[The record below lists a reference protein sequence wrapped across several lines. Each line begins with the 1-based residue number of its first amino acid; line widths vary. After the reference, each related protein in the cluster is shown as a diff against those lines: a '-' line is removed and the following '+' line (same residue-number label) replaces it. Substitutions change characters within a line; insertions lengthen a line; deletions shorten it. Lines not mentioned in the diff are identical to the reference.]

1 MSKKLIKN
9 MALLVALLAL
19 CLTAAFSASAATEN
33 GYTYTVTDGKATI
46 TAVDSTVTGDVVIPD
61 TLGGYPVTEIGGIR
75 NDPWEDSDWII
86 GAFEKCTGLTSV
98 TIPES
103 VTSISHRAFANCT
116 GLTKI
121 YWNAKN
127 VSLEGVNDDCS
138 VFTNA
143 GTATDGIEVVFG
155 DTVESIPDFTFCG
168 CDMGSFAYNANVNIK
183 SVTIGNSVKSIGDYA
198 FYGCAGLTRI
208 NWNAESVSDFTNE
221 YDEHYNA
228 FYKAGSAVDGIE
240 VVFGDN
246 VKRVPAY
253 AFFVDDSS
261 YSPKIKTVTI
271 GNSVTSIGEYAF
283 KNCTCLTSVT
293 FGNGISSIGES
304 VFENCTELTNITIPE
319 SVTSITDQAFAN
331 CTGLTNINWN
341 AKNVRLKD
349 VPSISDYCS
358 VFTNAGTATEGIEVV
373 FGDTVE
379 SIPDFA
385 FCRSGFGDAY
395 NANVNIKSVTIGNS
409 VKSIGKYA
417 FYSCAGLTNVTI
429 PDSVTSIG
437 SSAFAG
443 TAWLDA
449 QPYGDVYAGKV
460 YYTYKGTMPE
470 NTSIVIKDGTKGIAG
485 EAFYD
490 KRNLVEITIPD
501 SVTNIGNSSF
511 RNCSFKNITI
521 PDSVQSIGNYA
532 FSDCDSISRIEI
544 PGNVKTIG
552 DGAFEYCSDLQYIF
566 IEDGVEKIGDVAFC
580 HASIKQIVIPDS
592 VTEIGSGAFS
602 FCGSLSG
609 VTIGNG
615 IEVIEGGAFNDC
627 PNLTEIKLGRN
638 IKTIEEDAFTGL
650 LNFPEVYFA
659 GSEAEWQAVS
669 VHNSNDM
676 LLRGNMHYN
685 ADISHDHFYNEEIV
699 RQATCT
705 EDGET
710 LYICDCGKVS
720 HREVIPASHSYCIDD
735 VVEPTCTEDGYT
747 WYYCTRCDDS
757 YKDDFV
763 PARGYHVPGAWIYE
777 TGSCTEG
784 GTRYKE
790 CVDCGEIVESE
801 DVEPTEH
808 TVVTDPATPA
818 TCTTSGLSEGSHCSV
833 CGEVLAEQEYIPAT
847 GHTEVFTEYVEPT
860 CTEDGKTVGKVCS
873 VCGEVIIPAVTIP
886 ARGHHYTEW
895 IVTANPTCTVD
906 GKQIKICACGLY
918 EEESI
923 PAAGHADADGDG
935 VCDNCLCVTD
945 GTQQGEEEKPNS
957 FFARIREFFAKLIEM
972 LKNLFK

>member
-61 TLGGYPVTEIGGIR
+61 TLGGYPVTELEESLFADRTDLTGI
-75 NDPWEDSDWII
+75 
-86 GAFEKCTGLTSV
+86 
-98 TIPES
+98 TIPKS
-103 VTSISHRAFANCT
+103 VTSIGECAFYGCTGLKSITIPEGVTSISDEAFGYCT

-127 VSLEGVNDDCS
+127 VSLKGLDDYYS

-143 GTATDGIEVVFG
+143 GTATDGIKVVFG
-155 DTVESIPDFTFCG
+155 DTVEI
-168 CDMGSFAYNANVNIK
+168 
-183 SVTIGNSVKSIGDYA
+183 
-198 FYGCAGLTRI
+198 
-208 NWNAESVSDFTNE
+208 
-221 YDEHYNA
+221 
-228 FYKAGSAVDGIE
+228 
-240 VVFGDN
+240 
-246 VKRVPAY
+246 
-253 AFFVDDSS
+253 
-261 YSPKIKTVTI
+261 
-271 GNSVTSIGEYAF
+271 
-283 KNCTCLTSVT
+283 
-293 FGNGISSIGES
+293 
-304 VFENCTELTNITIPE
+304 
-319 SVTSITDQAFAN
+319 
-331 CTGLTNINWN
+331 
-341 AKNVRLKD
+341 
-349 VPSISDYCS
+349 
-358 VFTNAGTATEGIEVV
+358 
-373 FGDTVE
+373 
-379 SIPDFA
+379 IPDFA
-385 FCRSGFGDAY
+385 FSECDMGSEAD

-409 VKSIGKYA
+409 VKSIGKCA

-437 SSAFAG
+437 ERAFNNCTGLTNVTIPDSATIGKSAFDGCTGLTSITIPDSVESIGSSAFAD

-460 YYTYKGTMPE
+460 YYTYKGTMLA
-470 NTSIVIKDGTKGIAG
+470 NTSVVIKDGTKSIADR
-485 EAFYD
+485 AFYD
-490 KRNLVEITIPD
+490 RGNLVEITIPD
-501 SVTNIGNSSF
+501 GVTSIGESAF
-511 RNCSFKNITI
+511 YRCSNLKTVTLPYGVKNIENHTFANSGLSEIII
-521 PDSVQSIGNYA
+521 PDSVQSIGRCA
-532 FSDCDSISRIEI
+532 FLSCDNLRYIEI
-544 PGNVKTIG
+544 PGSVKTIG
-552 DGAFEYCSDLQYIF
+552 DNAFEECYGLRYVS
-566 IEDGVEKIGDVAFC
+566 IEEGVEKIGDFAFSRC
-580 HASIKQIVIPDS
+580 SVRNIIIPDS
-592 VTEIGSGAFS
+592 VTDLGLAFYA
-602 FCGSLSG
+602 CDSLES

-615 IEVIEGGAFNDC
+615 VDTIKSVYDDMEGIYGTFNC
-627 PNLTEIKLGRN
+627 PYLTEIKLGRN

-650 LNFPEVYFA
+650 RNFPEVYFA
-659 GSEAEWQAVS
+659 GSEEEWQAVS

-685 ADISHDHFYNEEIV
+685 ADISHTHSYNEEIV

-705 EDGET
+705 EDGEK

-720 HREVIPASHSYCIDD
+720 HSEVIPASHSYCIDE
-735 VVEPTCTEDGYT
+735 VVDPTCTEDGYT

-763 PARGYHVPGAWIYE
+763 PARGYHVPGEWIYE

-801 DVEPTEH
+801 YVAPTEH
-808 TVVTDPATPA
+808 TVVTDPAVAA
-818 TCTTSGLSEGSHCSV
+818 TCTTSGLTEGSHCSV

-860 CTEDGKTVGKVCS
+860 CTEDGKTIGKVCS

-918 EEESI
+918 EEQSI
-923 PAAGHADADGDG
+923 PAIGHTDENADG
-935 VCDNCLCVTD
+935 VCDNCSCVTD

-972 LKNLFK
+972 LKIFFK

>member
-33 GYTYTVTDGKATI
+33 GYTYTVTNGKATI

-283 KNCTCLTSVT
+283 KNCTGLTS
-293 FGNGISSIGES
+293 I
-304 VFENCTELTNITIPE
+304 
-319 SVTSITDQAFAN
+319 
-331 CTGLTNINWN
+331 
-341 AKNVRLKD
+341 
-349 VPSISDYCS
+349 
-358 VFTNAGTATEGIEVV
+358 
-373 FGDTVE
+373 
-379 SIPDFA
+379 
-385 FCRSGFGDAY
+385 
-395 NANVNIKSVTIGNS
+395 
-409 VKSIGKYA
+409 
-417 FYSCAGLTNVTI
+417 TI
-429 PDSVTSIG
+429 PDSVESIG

-470 NTSIVIKDGTKGIAG
+470 NTNIVIKDGTKGIADS
-485 EAFYD
+485 AFEN
-490 KRNLVEITIPD
+490 KNGLKSVLIPD
-501 SVTNIGNSSF
+501 SVTNIGD
-511 RNCSFKNITI
+511 R
-521 PDSVQSIGNYA
+521 A
-532 FSDCDSISRIEI
+532 FYSCYNLKYTEI
-544 PGNVKTIG
+544 PGSVKTIG
-552 DGAFEYCSDLQYIF
+552 KEAFWNCLFKYAY
-566 IEDGVEKIGDVAFC
+566 IEDGVESIGERAFAEC
-580 HASIKQIVIPDS
+580 SGLINIIIPDS
-592 VTEIGSGAFS
+592 VTNLGKEAFYNCS
-602 FCGSLSG
+602 DLES

-615 IEVIEGGAFNDC
+615 IEVIKSSMFDDC
-627 PNLTEIKLGRN
+627 DNLTEIKLGKN
-638 IKTIEEDAFTGL
+638 IKTIEANAFTGL
-650 LNFPEVYFA
+650 MNFPEVYFA
-659 GSEAEWQAVS
+659 GSEEEWQAVS

-685 ADISHDHFYNEEIV
+685 ADISHTHSYKDEIISS
-699 RQATCT
+699 ATCT
-705 EDGET
+705 EDGRK
-710 LYICDCGKVS
+710 LVVCDCGKIIS
-720 HREVIPASHSYCIDD
+720 FEAIPAKGHTLS
-735 VVEPTCTEDGYT
+735 
-747 WYYCTRCDDS
+747 
-757 YKDDFV
+757 
-763 PARGYHVPGAWIYE
+763 AWIYE

-801 DVEPTEH
+801 GVAPTEH
-808 TVVTDPATPA
+808 TVVTDPAVAA
-818 TCTTSGLSEGSHCSV
+818 TCTTSGLTEGSHCSV

-860 CTEDGKTVGKVCS
+860 CTEDGKTIGKVCS

-918 EEESI
+918 EEQSI
-923 PAAGHADADGDG
+923 PAIGHTDENADG
-935 VCDNCLCVTD
+935 VCDNCSCVID
-945 GTQQGEEEKPNS
+945 GTHQGEEEKPNS
-957 FFARIREFFAKLIEM
+957 FFARIRDFFAKLIEM

>member
-61 TLGGYPVTEIGGIR
+61 TLGGYPVTELEECLFADRTDLTGI
-75 NDPWEDSDWII
+75 
-86 GAFEKCTGLTSV
+86 
-98 TIPES
+98 TIPKS
-103 VTSISHRAFANCT
+103 VTSIGECAFYGCTGLKSITIPEGVTSISDEAFGYCT

-127 VSLEGVNDDCS
+127 VSLIEYDDYCS
-138 VFTNA
+138 VFTSA

-155 DTVESIPDFTFCG
+155 DTVESIPDF
-168 CDMGSFAYNANVNIK
+168 
-183 SVTIGNSVKSIGDYA
+183 A
-198 FYGCAGLTRI
+198 FSKCEMWY
-208 NWNAESVSDFTNE
+208 V
-221 YDEHYNA
+221 
-228 FYKAGSAVDGIE
+228 
-240 VVFGDN
+240 
-246 VKRVPAY
+246 
-253 AFFVDDSS
+253 
-261 YSPKIKTVTI
+261 
-271 GNSVTSIGEYAF
+271 
-283 KNCTCLTSVT
+283 
-293 FGNGISSIGES
+293 
-304 VFENCTELTNITIPE
+304 
-319 SVTSITDQAFAN
+319 
-331 CTGLTNINWN
+331 
-341 AKNVRLKD
+341 
-349 VPSISDYCS
+349 
-358 VFTNAGTATEGIEVV
+358 
-373 FGDTVE
+373 
-379 SIPDFA
+379 
-385 FCRSGFGDAY
+385 AY

-429 PDSVTSIG
+429 GNSVTSIGESAFYDCAGLTNVTIPDSVTSIG
-437 SSAFAG
+437 SSAFAD

-460 YYTYKGTMPE
+460 YYTYKGTMLA
-470 NTSIVIKDGTKGIAG
+470 NTSVVIKDGTKGIADR
-485 EAFYD
+485 AFE
-490 KRNLVEITIPD
+490 KRGNLVEITIPD
-501 SVTNIGNSSF
+501 GVT
-511 RNCSFKNITI
+511 
-521 PDSVQSIGNYA
+521 SIGESA
-532 FSDCDSISRIEI
+532 FLSCDNLRYIEI
-544 PGNVKTIG
+544 PGSVKTIG
-552 DGAFEYCSDLQYIF
+552 DNAFEECYGLRYVS
-566 IEDGVEKIGDVAFC
+566 IEEGVEKIGDFAFSRC
-580 HASIKQIVIPDS
+580 SVRNIIIPDS
-592 VTEIGSGAFS
+592 VTDLGLAFYA
-602 FCGSLSG
+602 CDSLES

-615 IEVIEGGAFNDC
+615 VDTIKSVYDDMEGNYGAFHNC

-638 IKTIEEDAFTGL
+638 IKTIEVVAFTGL

-659 GSEAEWQAVS
+659 GSEEEWQAVS

-685 ADISHDHFYNEEIV
+685 ADISHTHSYKDEIISS
-699 RQATCT
+699 ATCT
-705 EDGET
+705 EDGRK
-710 LYICDCGKVS
+710 LVVCDCGKIIS
-720 HREVIPASHSYCIDD
+720 FEAIPAKGHTLS
-735 VVEPTCTEDGYT
+735 
-747 WYYCTRCDDS
+747 
-757 YKDDFV
+757 
-763 PARGYHVPGAWIYE
+763 AWIYE

-801 DVEPTEH
+801 YVAPTEH
-808 TVVTDPATPA
+808 TVVTDPAVAA

-833 CGEVLAEQEYIPAT
+833 CGEVFAEQEYIPAT

-860 CTEDGKTVGKVCS
+860 CTEDGKTIGKVCS

-923 PAAGHADADGDG
+923 PAAGHVDADGDG